1 MLAYIHLQ
9 IWNWVQ
15 YLSYESDNSVNEETI

>member
-1 MLAYIHLQ
+1 MLAYIQLQ